1 VKLIKRIAYFLVFL
15 YLLGCC
21 ILYIGQDNLLFNPDH
36 LAAHHIYRKGEEVRI
51 EVEEDIE
58 ISCYY
63 NTLANPKGVILY
75 LHGNKGSIRRCIR
88 QSEMMEG
95 FGYDI
100 FMPDYRGYGK
110 SDGSPVNDHQMYA
123 DIQKA
128 YEFLKQKYNESQIV
142 VIGYSLGTGMASY
155 IAANNKPQQLLMVA
169 PFESI
174 INMKNRIFPF
184 IPSFLIKYAFRN
196 DKHLE
201 DITCPVTILHAL
213 NDEVIPYNSSENL
226 KARFPDK
233 IEFVTLND
241 RGHRGSIFHNRLR
254 QVLKEKL

>member
-1 VKLIKRIAYFLVFL
+1 MKLIKRIV
-15 YLLGCC
+15 YLLLFIYIVACSL
-21 ILYIGQDNLLFNPDH
+21 LYILQDRLLFNPDH
-36 LAAHHIYRKGEEVRI
+36 LSASHVYRKGTEVRI
-51 EVEEDIE
+51 AVEEDIE

-63 NTLANPKGVILY
+63 NSQANAKGVILY

-95 FGYDI
+95 NGYDI

-110 SDGSPVNDHQMYA
+110 SDGNPIDDVQMYS

-128 YEFLKQKYNESQIV
+128 YDYLKSKYEESQIV
-142 VIGYSLGTGMASY
+142 VVGYSLGTGMASY
-155 IAANNKPQQLLMVA
+155 IAANNKPQQLFMVA

-174 INMKNRIFPF
+174 VNMKNRIFPL

-201 DITCPVTILHAL
+201 DITCPITILHAR

-226 KARFPDK
+226 KARFPNK
-233 IEFVTLND
+233 IDFIGLED